1 MGRRTGAPSVFAGKA
16 LANAAVAPAAGST
29 AGPAGSRWSTPA
41 FAHGDSTTRTTML
54 FSNPFKKKEVN
65 YEELE
70 GAAGEAGRAAL
81 LGEVPSKSEDGKDIA
96 TFAGGCFWGLE
107 LAFQRVPGV
116 GGTSVGYT
124 QGAVD
129 KPTYGEVCS
138 GSTVHTE
145 AVQVHYDPS
154 EVTFEELLAV
164 FFSRI
169 DPTQKDGQGGDRGTQ
184 YRTGVYCH
192 TDEQMATATKFM
204 EGEQGKYKRPVATE
218 CKKAMVYWPAELY
231 HQQYLSKGGRFN
243 DPQNA
248 EKGATETIRCYG

>member
-1 MGRRTGAPSVFAGKA
+1 MGRRTGAPSAFAGKA
-16 LANAAVAPAAGST
+16 LTNAAVAPAAGSAPGL
-29 AGPAGSRWSTPA
+29 AGARWGTPA
-41 FAHGDSTTRTTML
+41 FAHGDSTTRML

-70 GAAGEAGRAAL
+70 GAAGEAAKAAL
-81 LGEVPSKSEDGKDIA
+81 VGEVPSKSEDGKDIA

-138 GSTVHTE
+138 GSTAHTE
-145 AVQVHYDPS
+145 AVQV
-154 EVTFEELLAV
+154 
-164 FFSRI
+164 FFGRI
-169 DPTQKDGQGGDRGTQ
+169 DPTQKDGQGGDWGTQ
-184 YRTGVYCH
+184 YRTGVYYH
-192 TDEQMATATKFM
+192 TDEQEATAKKFM
-204 EGEQGKYKRPVATE
+204 EGEQGKHSRPVATE
-218 CKKAMVYWPAELY
+218 CKKATVYWPAELY
-231 HQQYLSKGGRFN
+231 HQQYLSKGGRFGQ
-243 DPQNA
+243 PQSS